1 MRDEKI
7 SSEEAEA
14 LRRIEEAEERA
25 YRAEV
30 HGADGKPAIGDVKV
44 KHTAKVVR
52 DWVRSVLVP
61 DAVKRMY
68 DIGMGIQTFDT
79 PTAAGNVVQVEA
91 PPSVQQKAL
100 QALIQLGVPTQ
111 LGIVDGDDNAL
122 PGVFALGA
130 LDLDA
135 ARQQAHG
142 DRYVAPEA
150 HARAVATLQAGLDN
164 VVHDAVAAIPTGP
177 TNVPPLKPMS
187 ERIAAGEFTVVE
199 IEEGAGE
206 QTGTDEDRP
215 PGPIA
220 EVETPAT
227 RALQRQR
234 ERMKKRLAQSA

>member
-1 MRDEKI
+1 MSDDKV
-7 SSEEAEA
+7 STAEAEE
-14 LRRIEEAEERA
+14 LRRQEEAEERA

-111 LGIVDGDDNAL
+111 LGIVDEDGNSL

-150 HARAVATLQAGLDN
+150 HARAVATLQAGLEG

-187 ERIAAGEFTVVE
+187 ERIADGEFTVVE
-199 IEEGAGE
+199 VVEGVGE
-206 QTGTDEDRP
+206 QQKANEDRP
-215 PGPIA
+215 PGPIV
-220 EVETPAT
+220 EVEDART
-227 RALQRQR
+227 RALARQR
-234 ERMKKRLAQSA
+234 ERMKKRTAPRA